1 MTFRAAPLI
10 GGFASLV
17 LGIGLI
23 GLFDPRNRFISY
35 AQVSAGSLAITAGL
49 YLILVVSW
57 HELGDADPRRPR
69 LYSLVRREAR
79 GRLLRTTA
87 SGGALA
93 VLVGILLSTMFITN
107 GAAYSV
113 SSTKDKLGADMLV
126 VPRETTL
133 SAQPFYTLSYA
144 GGVGNNGSAGPQ
156 FSIPPYLDG
165 NVTREVSSL
174 PGVKQATPQLLLSFF
189 LPSGGCGGLDVT
201 YIVGVDQRK
210 NNFVLESWL
219 PGNVSASLGGDGA
232 IAGAEVPDFYQLPA
246 GAQFYGVQLVRESV
260 LPRTGT
266 FMDHVIFI
274 SMDTA
279 NRMLTW
285 QEAGGDFSR
294 YGMSALQFKPGQV
307 SAVFVKLDDGVN
319 PTTEAA
325 AVSSQVAG
333 VKAYTLDSLAKAAS
347 LQYSGLLSIFTFSGG
362 LVWVGS
368 LALVATVAS
377 LATNERKGEIGVMR
391 TLGASKGFVRRLV
404 ASQTMLT
411 TSLAGLIGILAVW
424 VSFNSPVVY
433 DSVILA
439 FRMPYVPPSPS
450 VAASFVALAAVVVV
464 VTSGVGAL
472 LASRVSGRVEAYD
485 AVRQGA
491 R

>member
-1 MTFRAAPLI
+1 MIA
-10 GGFASLV
+10 
-17 LGIGLI
+17 GIGLI

-49 YLILVVSW
+49 YLILIVSW
-57 HELGDADPRRPR
+57 RELGDADPRRPR

-144 GGVGNNGSAGPQ
+144 GGVGSSSAGPQ

-165 NVTREVSSL
+165 NVTREVSSI

-201 YIVGVDQRK
+201 YVVGVDARES
-210 NNFVLESWL
+210 NFVLESWL
-219 PGNVSASLGGDGA
+219 PGNVSASLGANGA

-246 GAQFYGVQLVRESV
+246 GANFYGVQLVRESI

-266 FMDHVIFI
+266 FMDHVIFV

-279 NRMLTW
+279 DRMLAW
-285 QEAGGDFSR
+285 QEAGGDSSG

-377 LATNERKGEIGVMR
+377 LATNERRGEIGVIR
-391 TLGASKGFVRRLV
+391 TLGASRGFVRRLV

-450 VAASFVALAAVVVV
+450 AAASYVALAAVVVV

-485 AVRQGA
+485 AIRQGA